1 MERETRAV
9 PKVSGLTQ
17 RLFSWSLEDIQNEDL
32 YKTQVE
38 KIPGTFQSAEHYFAS
53 FVYPLLEETR
63 AQLSLGLELISRAP
77 FAEVI
82 CIDKVEPDE
91 ELLYNVRVDYWRN
104 RSAGRCLDP
113 YRTVPGDLVI
123 FADAKLETFSDIQ
136 CLGRKTWA
144 FALVTEVRENEI
156 EDDGTTV
163 CFKVRVSKERT
174 EGDGKNKWTFMY
186 FLINITTGERI
197 WNALHMSG
205 NLNIIKQV
213 LFTDST
219 VKESCELCPESSR
232 GVRTETFG
240 TILSSKL
247 NKSQMAAVL
256 ASLRKIHCNHKSSV
270 ELICGPPGTG
280 KTRTISALLC
290 ALLGTNI
297 RTLTC
302 APTAVA
308 VKEVASRVMKHLK
321 ESFETDPQ
329 KDASICSLGDLL
341 FFGDYDSTAVGSEMK
356 EIYLDHRVERL
367 AKCFEPLNGWRHSF
381 NSMIVFL
388 EGGVSEDRVSEDE
401 LSKMEEGSIDGSKG
415 KRKTYLQLAREQF
428 KSTSLHLREV
438 VITLSTHIPKSFIM
452 EHNFQA
458 MLSLLGFLRS
468 FESLLHQDNMVSEEL
483 ENLFAGKKN
492 VKHSSK
498 SVADSSTLM
507 EIRSECLHIL
517 KNLRN
522 SLDEL
527 QFPKNNSKDLLI
539 DFCFQTASSI
549 FSTASDSHK
558 LHLVDMKPLNI
569 LVIDEA
575 AQLRE
580 CESTI
585 PLQLPGIKLAILIGD
600 KFQLP
605 SRVTSNICDRAG
617 FGRSL
622 YERLSSLDHAKHFLN
637 LQYRMHP
644 SISLFP
650 CSNFYANQI
659 LDAPNV
665 KHKAYEKKYLPDPVF
680 RPYLFINISCG
691 REEVDEVGH
700 SVKNM
705 VEVAVL
711 MKIVQNLYQDWR
723 SGIKEELRI
732 GVLSSYTAQV
742 LEIQERFRQKYEN
755 NDRFSVKV
763 QTIDGFQG
771 GEEDIILIS
780 TVRANNFGSVGVMA
794 DVKITNVAL
803 TRARHGLWILGSERT
818 LVMSETVWKDI
829 VHDAKDRHC
838 LLNADEDCDLA
849 NTIFKVKTELD
860 ELDDLLNKDSSL
872 FNSARWKVIFSENFR
887 KAFYNLKSSHT
898 QNTVIALLLKLST
911 GWRPKRRNIDL
922 PCESSSMILKKFKVG
937 YLYIVCSNDLEKECG
952 YYTQVLKVW
961 DILALEDIPKLV
973 KHLDSLFEMYT
984 DDYLT
989 RCKKKSW
996 EGELEIP
1003 MSWTTS
1009 YDIVQYKSLSNN
1021 ATGRISN
1028 VSGLARRGGF
1038 ENSIVSESFLIM
1050 KFYSVTFNMVRHFIS
1065 GHDGRELDL
1074 PFELTDQERETIFF
1088 NRSSFILGR
1097 SGTGKTTVLGMK
1109 LFQKEQLFHIASEG
1123 LYEVEGHSSTHASQR
1138 NEIGECTGDA
1148 KGACLHQLFVTVSP
1162 RLCNAIRRQLSHFQ
1176 SFASGGK
1183 FLVESS
1189 SLDLDYI
1196 DPVQFKDIPDSFVNI
1211 PSKSYPLVITFHKFL
1226 MMLDGTVGISYFS
1239 RFPDAHKPSRTVTLQ
1254 SFIRSREV
1262 NYERFISSYWPYFKS
1277 HLIKYLDSSAV
1288 FTEIISHIKGGL
1300 EAGKAHDGRLSREDY
1315 LLLSEARVS
1324 TLTREQRDRV
1334 YDIFL
1339 EYEKKKFKKGE
1350 YDLSDLVMD
1359 LHFRLRNERYEGDHI
1374 DFVYI
1379 DEVQDL
1385 TMRQIALFKYVSK
1398 NIDEGFVFSGDTA
1411 QTIAKGV
1418 HFRFQDIRHLFFKEF
1433 VLGSRTDATDE
1444 KKEKGKLSK
1453 IFHLSQNFRTH
1464 AGVLNLAQSIIDL
1477 LYHFFPLT
1485 IDELNP
1491 ETSLI
1496 NGEAPVL
1503 IECGNFKDALST
1515 IFGDS
1520 ENAKGN
1526 AGFGAEQVILVRN
1539 DSAKEEISKYVGK
1552 KALVLTILEC
1562 KGLEFR
1568 DVLLCN
1574 FFGSCPFK
1582 HWRVLYQFMNRLIWL
1597 ILNPLYLFQVLMR
1610 QNTMSCALS

>member
-1 MERETRAV
+1 M
-9 PKVSGLTQ
+9 
-17 RLFSWSLEDIQNEDL
+17 
-32 YKTQVE
+32 VE

-123 FADAKLETFSDIQ
+123 FADAKLETFSDVQ
-136 CLGRKTWA
+136 SLRRKTRA

-156 EDDGTTV
+156 EDDGTTG
-163 CFKVRVSKERT
+163 CFKSRVSKERT

-213 LFTDST
+213 LFTDSM
-219 VKESCELCPESSR
+219 VKESCELCPESSS
-232 GVRTETFG
+232 GVCTENFG

-256 ASLRKIHCNHKSSV
+256 ASLRKIHCNHK
-270 ELICGPPGTG
+270 
-280 KTRTISALLC
+280 
-290 ALLGTNI
+290 
-297 RTLTC
+297 TLTC

-341 FFGDYDSTAVGSEMK
+341 FFGNHDFTGVGSEMK

-388 EGGVSEDRVSEDE
+388 EGGVSEDHVSEDE
-401 LSKMEEGSIDGSKG
+401 LSKMEEGSIEGSKG
-415 KRKTYLQLAREQF
+415 KRRTYLQLAREQF

-458 MLSLLGFLRS
+458 MLSLLGFLHS

-483 ENLFAGKKN
+483 ENLFAGKEN

-527 QFPKNNSKDLLI
+527 QFPKNIRKDLLI

-549 FSTASDSHK
+549 FSTAADSHK
-558 LHLVDMKPLNI
+558 LYLVDMKPLNI

-585 PLQLPGIKLAILIGD
+585 PLQLPGIKLAILIGE

-605 SRVTSNICDRAG
+605 SRVTSNICDKAG

-665 KHKAYEKKYLPDPVF
+665 KHKAYEKKYLPDPDF

-691 REEVDEVGH
+691 REEVDEFGH

-732 GVLSSYTAQV
+732 GVLSTYTAQV
-742 LEIQERFRQKYEN
+742 LEIQERLKQKYEN

-838 LLNADEDCDLA
+838 LLNADEDCDLS
-849 NTIFKVKTELD
+849 NTIFKVKAELY
-860 ELDDLLNKDSSL
+860 ELDDLLNRDSSL
-872 FNSARWKVIFSENFR
+872 FNSTRWKLTPFDKI
-887 KAFYNLKSSHT
+887 
-898 QNTVIALLLKLST
+898 LSFVFLSPSIPR
-911 GWRPKRRNIDL
+911 W
-922 PCESSSMILKKFKVG
+922 

-973 KHLDSLFEMYT
+973 KHLDRLFEMYT

-989 RCKKKSW
+989 RCKKKCW

-1065 GHDGRELDL
+1065 SHDGRELDL

-1097 SGTGKTTVLGMK
+1097 SGTGKTTVLSMK

-1123 LYEVEGHSSTHASQR
+1123 LYEVE
-1138 NEIGECTGDA
+1138 
-1148 KGACLHQLFVTVSP
+1148 
-1162 RLCNAIRRQLSHFQ
+1162 AIRLRM
-1176 SFASGGK
+1176 
-1183 FLVESS
+1183 LVREMK
-1189 SLDLDYI
+1189 L
-1196 DPVQFKDIPDSFVNI
+1196 VNALEMQRSMLA
-1211 PSKSYPLVITFHKFL
+1211 PTFCY
-1226 MMLDGTVGISYFS
+1226 MGNSYFS
-1239 RFPDAHKPSRTVTLQ
+1239 RFPDAHKPSRTVTLK
-1254 SFIRSREV
+1254 
-1262 NYERFISSYWPYFKS
+1262 P
-1277 HLIKYLDSSAV
+1277 
-1288 FTEIISHIKGGL
+1288 
-1300 EAGKAHDGRLSREDY
+1300 LSDQE
-1315 LLLSEARVS
+1315 
-1324 TLTREQRDRV
+1324 REQRDRV

-1359 LHFRLRNERYEGDHI
+1359 LHFRLRSERYEGDHI

-1385 TMRQIALFKYVSK
+1385 TMRQIALFK
-1398 NIDEGFVFSGDTA
+1398 
-1411 QTIAKGV
+1411 
-1418 HFRFQDIRHLFFKEF
+1418 FQDIRHLFFKEF

-1485 IDELNP
+1485 IDVLNP

-1503 IECGNFKDALST
+1503 IECGNFRDALPT

-1520 ENAKGN
+1520 ENAQEN
-1526 AGFGAEQVILVRN
+1526 VGFGAEQVILVRN

-1562 KGLEFR
+1562 KGLEFGF
-1568 DVLLCN
+1568 DEAKHNVLCSELKQLYVAITRTRQRLWICDIIDEVSKPMLEYWEKLSLIQVRCLHDLVAQGMQVASRPDEWRSQGFKLFHEHNYEMARLCFEKAGDMYN
-1574 FFGSCPFK
+1574 EKFARAASLQALANSISSSSPQMAKNYLSEAADMFEGIGKAEYAAKCFFEMRSYERAGISCSIK
-1582 HWRVLYQFMNRLIWL
+1582 L
-1597 ILNPLYLFQVLMR
+1597 
-1610 QNTMSCALS
+1610 

>member
-1 MERETRAV
+1 M
-9 PKVSGLTQ
+9 
-17 RLFSWSLEDIQNEDL
+17 
-32 YKTQVE
+32 VE

-219 VKESCELCPESSR
+219 VKESCELCPESSS
-232 GVRTETFG
+232 GVRTENFG

-644 SISLFP
+644 SIM
-650 CSNFYANQI
+650 
-659 LDAPNV
+659 
-665 KHKAYEKKYLPDPVF
+665 
-680 RPYLFINISCG
+680 
-691 REEVDEVGH
+691 DEVGH

-732 GVLSSYTAQV
+732 GVLSSYTA
-742 LEIQERFRQKYEN
+742 
-755 NDRFSVKV
+755 
-763 QTIDGFQG
+763 QG

-849 NTIFKVKTELD
+849 NTIFKVKAELD
-860 ELDDLLNKDSSL
+860 ELDDLLNRDSSL

-973 KHLDSLFEMYT
+973 KHLDNLFEMYT

-1097 SGTGKTTVLGMK
+1097 SGTGKTTVLSMK

-1254 SFIRSREV
+1254 SFIRSRE
-1262 NYERFISSYWPYFKS
+1262 
-1277 HLIKYLDSSAV
+1277 
-1288 FTEIISHIKGGL
+1288 
-1300 EAGKAHDGRLSREDY
+1300 
-1315 LLLSEARVS
+1315 
-1324 TLTREQRDRV
+1324 
-1334 YDIFL
+1334 
-1339 EYEKKKFKKGE
+1339 
-1350 YDLSDLVMD
+1350 
-1359 LHFRLRNERYEGDHI
+1359 
-1374 DFVYI
+1374 
-1379 DEVQDL
+1379 DL

-1398 NIDEGFVFSGDTA
+1398 NIDEGFVFSD
-1411 QTIAKGV
+1411 KPY
-1418 HFRFQDIRHLFFKEF
+1418 KW
-1433 VLGSRTDATDE
+1433 
-1444 KKEKGKLSK
+1444 
-1453 IFHLSQNFRTH
+1453 
-1464 AGVLNLAQSIIDL
+1464 
-1477 LYHFFPLT
+1477 
-1485 IDELNP
+1485 
-1491 ETSLI
+1491 
-1496 NGEAPVL
+1496 EAPVL

-1582 HWRVLYQFMNRLIWL
+1582 HHWRVLYQFMNKINLVDSKSLISFPSFDEAKHNVL
-1597 ILNPLYLFQVLMR
+1597 CSELKQLYVAITRTRKDAQGMQVASRPDEWRSQGFKPCHLPAVIDTAISSSAAAVVEFDSSM
-1610 QNTMSCALS
+1610 NITMKWQECALKKQGTHTMKSIGKAEYAAKCFFELKNYERADSSNSAILQPKMIATANAWEMKDDTSLLKQGGHLRVFLRVFSAQCILLYCFSGLEVSDLMPSVLVSSNSSLSPCILSSPLITIRKVSLIGKSKAVSKV